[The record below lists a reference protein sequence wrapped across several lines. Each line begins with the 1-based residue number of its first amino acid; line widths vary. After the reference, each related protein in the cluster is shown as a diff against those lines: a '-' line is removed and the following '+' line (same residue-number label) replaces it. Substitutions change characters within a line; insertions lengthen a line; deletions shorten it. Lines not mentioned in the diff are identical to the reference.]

1 MPYIAINTS
10 ENLSGALKEKLK
22 SEIGR
27 IVALIPGKSEEVTM
41 VDLSGGRS
49 MYMGGAAVPCAY
61 IDVKVYT
68 RADQEGKKRFAR
80 EMFKLLEQ
88 ELGIKTDN
96 MYLSVTEFEHWGDHG
111 DYR

>member
-1 MPYIAINTS
+1 MPYLALNTS
-10 ENLSGALKEKLK
+10 ENLSDAQKEKLK

-27 IVALIPGKSEEVTM
+27 IIALIPGKSEKVTM

-49 MYMGGAAVPCAY
+49 MYMGGAALPCAY
-61 IDVKVYT
+61 VDVKVYT
-68 RADQEGKKRFAR
+68 KADPDGKKCFAL

-88 ELGIKTDN
+88 ELGIKKDN
-96 MYLSVTEFEHWGDHG
+96 VYLSIDEFDHWGSRG